1 MQGNVAFIGVSGGA
15 GASTWVSSASYTQ
28 LTVPFTTGASGSVT
42 VFVHGWYGQ
51 GTVFAD
57 DFSIT

>member
-1 MQGNVAFIGVSGGA
+1 MSGGA
-15 GASTWVSSASYTQ
+15 NASTWTSSGSYTQ
-28 LTVPFTTGASGSVT
+28 LSVPFTTGSSGAVT

-57 DFSIT
+57 DISVG